1 MILLFLPSSSSPS
14 TSSRNS
20 ASPSWARMF
29 LLFLAQA
36 VRAAAVEETKHQEVV
51 VEVIVVLLVDTN
63 RTLAPRKLLPLYK
76 ISD

>member
-1 MILLFLPSSSSPS
+1 
-14 TSSRNS
+14 
-20 ASPSWARMF
+20 MF

-63 RTLAPRKLLPLYK
+63 SSLGPRSMLLQYKLFN
-76 ISD
+76 